1 MKKAILVAIISAVAL
16 GVNAGSHDWGK
27 APVVDKTPIEE
38 CLDIGGSIS
47 VGYDTAF
54 VFYGQRFTDDNIWT
68 DVNYTIDTGI
78 VPLNVGLWYLSGIED
93 NYDELDLY
101 VSAELGNY
109 LGFDASLTYVH
120 YYFPTANDP
129 STGDLTLG
137 LSRSLGIVDF
147 SLSAAS
153 SLGIAGVDYQYYEA
167 GVEKAFVVTDSV
179 DLVLGLGLAYN
190 DGYNGVVADWSHYYV
205 TAALPI
211 ELNCRA
217 TLTPYVSYQGAP
229 TGWAADIPNTSQSIT
244 DGQSDILYG
253 GVSLSVSF

>member
-1 MKKAILVAIISAVAL
+1 MKKAILVAIIGAMTL
-16 GVNAGSHDWGK
+16 GVNAGDWGK

-54 VFYGQRFTDDNIWT
+54 LFYGARFTEDNIWT
-68 DVNYTIDTGI
+68 DVNYTLDTGI

-93 NYDELDLY
+93 DYDEFDLY

-109 LGFDASLTYVH
+109 LGFDTSLTYVH

-153 SLGIAGVDYQYYEA
+153 SLGIAGQDYQYYEA
-167 GVEKAFVVTDSV
+167 GIEKAFVVTDSV
-179 DLVLGLGLAYN
+179 GLVLGLGVAYD
-190 DGYNGVVADWSHYYV
+190 DGYKGASDWSHYYV

-217 TLTPYVSYQGAP
+217 TLTPYVSMQGAP
-229 TGWAADIPNTSQSIT
+229 TGWVADFPGTSSNNF
-244 DGQSDILYG
+244 DDSQSDILYG